1 MSQHHQN
8 TNKINSN
15 TNYWGWVLIYGMG
28 MTKICFSYHFFFWQF
43 HIHYIMYCDH
53 IHNQI
58 HYPFLSPPLET
69 RFYCGAQ
76 ALSSDPPS
84 SASCVLRLE
93 ACLAALANF
102 EDIAHSELSSL
113 SSRHWLQ
120 LSLGDVC
127 SISISNASRQISLFD
142 GPSRCWLWWNQRVER
157 EIKTYNRGWGCSLAV
172 RCLPSLNKAWNLS
185 LSITK

>member
-28 MTKICFSYHFFFWQF
+28 MTKICFSYHFFLTISYTLYNVLWSYSQS
-43 HIHYIMYCDH
+43 
-53 IHNQI
+53 NPL
-58 HYPFLSPPLET
+58 PFLIPSLKSRKGFTVEPRPW
-69 RFYCGAQ
+69 
-76 ALSSDPPS
+76 ALILFPQ
-84 SASCVLRLE
+84 SCVLRLE

-102 EDIAHSELSSL
+102 EDIAHTELSSL

-157 EIKTYNRGWGCSLAV
+157 EIKMYNRGWGCSSAV